1 MTKKGEEHES
11 NILLESYQTLNEF
24 LCKFL
29 DHALPTYTYAVRNRV
44 FFEKI
49 LNCEFRGRNRLGA
62 SGDIESTFYNGE
74 TISFSEIIQSI
85 FFSNRS
91 RSEFHSNTFLWL

>member
-24 LCKFL
+24 LCKFI
-29 DHALPTYTYAVRNRV
+29 DHALPIYNYAVRNRV

-49 LNCEFRGRNRLGA
+49 FNCEFRGRNRLGA
-62 SGDIESTFYNGE
+62 TGDVESTFYNGKS
-74 TISFSEIIQSI
+74 IPMMFS
-85 FFSNRS
+85 
-91 RSEFHSNTFLWL
+91 